1 MDLSEM
7 AQSQPNSPPQGD
19 AAEDRLKRM
28 EDMIMNL
35 ANLVYGMAGNAASN
49 SPARD
54 LQESFGGVDGRLAR
68 TYNPLNSLANAE
80 EDRRRRQS
88 IIVNQVR
95 DQQPTS
101 TVSSLT
107 TVAMP
112 TRFESRALLSTISY
126 LTLRQF
132 QEDYSLWLT
141 NPGSENQLIL
151 LWNNHF
157 ISQSTRDRTYRRLEA
172 FNNIW
177 QTDKKYQVRY
187 PRWKLPTVSDLSVL
201 GLTEILSY
209 LEVAI
214 VPDNPREY
222 EKALEE
228 ICKDIIDLGKT
239 SVSPSACSYYLSKM
253 KRAVDLIRKYT
264 ELVPESVRIEDKEE
278 KMRYNMGVKKDATHD
293 TRGTITIVSESL
305 MTLELRVAFA
315 EFANPPTHFSTL
327 AKYLDHLEESAD
339 KLQKVYDKL
348 RGWLVACQSHEL
360 KRKKDGSESKTT
372 QKHQSNRVHL
382 EDSLT
387 ETDDKSQETP
397 KAENSVDDEA
407 TLNLHESA
415 AIDAAEK
422 KKTPC
427 YAFLEG
433 NCTMGKDCARSHK
446 KELAKAFLESR
457 IAMLNNL
464 P

>member
-157 ISQSTRDRTYRRLEA
+157 ISQSTRD
-172 FNNIW
+172 
-177 QTDKKYQVRY
+177 
-187 PRWKLPTVSDLSVL
+187 
-201 GLTEILSY
+201 
-209 LEVAI
+209 
-214 VPDNPREY
+214 
-222 EKALEE
+222 
-228 ICKDIIDLGKT
+228 
-239 SVSPSACSYYLSKM
+239 
-253 KRAVDLIRKYT
+253 
-264 ELVPESVRIEDKEE
+264 
-278 KMRYNMGVKKDATHD
+278 
-293 TRGTITIVSESL
+293 
-305 MTLELRVAFA
+305 
-315 EFANPPTHFSTL
+315 
-327 AKYLDHLEESAD
+327 
-339 KLQKVYDKL
+339 
-348 RGWLVACQSHEL
+348 
-360 KRKKDGSESKTT
+360 
-372 QKHQSNRVHL
+372 
-382 EDSLT
+382 
-387 ETDDKSQETP
+387 
-397 KAENSVDDEA
+397 
-407 TLNLHESA
+407 
-415 AIDAAEK
+415 
-422 KKTPC
+422 
-427 YAFLEG
+427 
-433 NCTMGKDCARSHK
+433 
-446 KELAKAFLESR
+446 
-457 IAMLNNL
+457 
-464 P
+464 